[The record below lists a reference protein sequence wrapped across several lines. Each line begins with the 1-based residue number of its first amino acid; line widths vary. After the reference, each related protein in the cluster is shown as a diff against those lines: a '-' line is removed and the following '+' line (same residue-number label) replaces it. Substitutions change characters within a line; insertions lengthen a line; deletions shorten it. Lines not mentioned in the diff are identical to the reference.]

1 MYVSKLVKVGKIYAR
16 LANNL
21 MDTDDHITIL
31 LHTQLISLSKQIL
44 SIKESSTNSGTV
56 SPNVLNKIQSSL
68 IRLNGLALEASISSK
83 DYQSIIEA
91 GHLLSKESK

>member
-21 MDTDDHITIL
+21 MDADDYNTIL

-56 SPNVLNKIQSSL
+56 SLNVLNKIQSSL
-68 IRLNGLALEASISSK
+68 IRLNGLALGASISLK

-91 GHLLSKESK
+91 EHLLSKEPK